1 MVGKEVRGMKECCL
15 LARESDFFTTVGSG
29 MKERVERLGVL
40 LEREEGSST
49 SLSTPPTL
57 SSHW

>member
-1 MVGKEVRGMKECCL
+1 MGKKVTVMTECCL
-15 LARESDFFTTVGSG
+15 LASDPGCLTTVGSG
-29 MKERVERLGVL
+29 MEESVERLGVL